1 MTSPSYELQVAVV
14 TRLKADPATIAI
26 AGARIYDT
34 VPSEAQRTAAT
45 GAAWPYVSLGP
56 SDENSDD
63 AECITGFEISF
74 QIDCWSRA
82 PGFPEVRR
90 LADAVRIA
98 LHDYEFALP
107 VNALAQLEHRQTRFF
122 RDPDG
127 LTSHAAMTFAAFIEA
142 A

>member
-14 TRLKADPATIAI
+14 TRLKAYAAVTAL
-26 AGARIYDT
+26 AGARVYDS
-34 VPSEAQRTAAT
+34 VPSEGQRINAT

-74 QIDCWSRA
+74 QIDCWSRV
-82 PGFPEVRR
+82 PGFPEVRK
-90 LADAVRIA
+90 LADAVRKA
-98 LHDYEFALP
+98 LHGYEFALP
-107 VNALAQLEHRQTRFF
+107 VNALVELEHRQTRFF

-127 LTSHAAMTFAAFIEA
+127 LTSHAAMTFAAFVEA
-142 A
+142 R